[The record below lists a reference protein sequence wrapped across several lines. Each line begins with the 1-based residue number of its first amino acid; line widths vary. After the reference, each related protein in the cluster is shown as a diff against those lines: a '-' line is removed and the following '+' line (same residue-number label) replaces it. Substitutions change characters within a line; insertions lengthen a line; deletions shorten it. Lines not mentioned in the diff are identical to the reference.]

1 MRVWLWHA
9 RGKQFVAWDKVAYQ
23 RICVILSGSEAPVLE
38 GNCSA
43 ALQVQEKH
51 AASSDESL
59 EDQDALTRS
68 LYCSDS

>member
-1 MRVWLWHA
+1 MGEDNVCT
-9 RGKQFVAWDKVAYQ
+9 KKINVT
-23 RICVILSGSEAPVLE
+23 LSGSEAPVLE